1 MDLRSSNMRVLMPS
15 VPMNAG
21 EELLAHKHDDD
32 HTTFIL
38 GDSEFEISLLTVTEA
53 DASGYPVAYTA
64 DFVHTIKGTDP
75 VPFMLI
81 MKGRWHKLKSK
92 KDGSRYAC
100 AMPNMKPHALTTG
113 APPTLKRDEDGHLW
127 AYIDENIMKTHNA
140 MAWVEEHR

>member
-38 GDSEFEISLLTVTEA
+38 GESEFEISLLNVTEE
-53 DASGYPVAYTA
+53 DASGHPVNFTA
-64 DFVHTIKGTDP
+64 AFTHTIKGTDA

-81 MKGRWHKLKSK
+81 MKNRWHKLKSL

-100 AMPNMKPHALTTG
+100 ALPNMKPHALTTDE
-113 APPTLKRDEDGHLW
+113 PPALKRDEQGHLW
-127 AYIDENIMKTHNA
+127 GYIDENIIETKNVMD
-140 MAWVEEHR
+140 WVEKYR